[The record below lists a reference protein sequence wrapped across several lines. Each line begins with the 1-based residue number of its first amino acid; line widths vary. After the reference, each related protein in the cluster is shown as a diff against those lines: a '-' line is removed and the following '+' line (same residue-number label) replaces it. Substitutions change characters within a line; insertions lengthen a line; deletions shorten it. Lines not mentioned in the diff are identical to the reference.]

1 MCSSE
6 RKFVFQ
12 IAIVLR
18 CILCMLVATS
28 RRGIATARSKIFQ
41 KGLRTPTK
49 LCMSS
54 SNKDMNSE
62 GHSALKVTSAAAVS
76 FNRESAISGL
86 CDFDCNILHKDLA
99 KDTVRLLT
107 AAKSVGVTY
116 SIAPGTDL
124 ESSKEILDLSTSENE
139 MQVFGSAG
147 VHPYNAVTEAYCDD
161 AISQLAVLLSHPN
174 CHAVGECGLD
184 YSSGFP
190 VKDQQIPWF
199 RLVTRLTLNS
209 RIVSGFN
216 LSVDSQR
223 YVISICL
230 YRAA

>member
-1 MCSSE
+1 MCSRE
-6 RKFVFQ
+6 RKIVFQ
-12 IAIVLR
+12 IAIVLS

-41 KGLRTPTK
+41 KALRTPTK

-54 SNKDMNSE
+54 SNRDMNRE
-62 GHSALKVTSAAAVS
+62 GPPALKITSAAAVS
-76 FNRESAISGL
+76 FNREIAISGL

-99 KDTVRLLT
+99 KDKVRLLT

-124 ESSKEILDLSTSENE
+124 QSSKEILDLSTSENE

-161 AISQLAVLLSHPN
+161 AISQLTVLLTHPN

-190 VKDQQIPWF
+190 DKDQQIPWF
-199 RLVTRLTLNS
+199 RSVTRLTLKS
-209 RIVSGFN
+209 RIVSEFN

-223 YVISICL
+223 NLTSI
-230 YRAA
+230 

>member
-1 MCSSE
+1 MCSRE
-6 RKFVFQ
+6 RKFVYP
-12 IAIVLR
+12 IAIVLS

-41 KGLRTPTK
+41 KGLRTPTN
-49 LCMSS
+49 MSS

-62 GHSALKVTSAAAVS
+62 GPPALKVTSAAAVS
-76 FNRESAISGL
+76 FNREIAINGL

-99 KDTVRLLT
+99 KDKVRLLV

-124 ESSKEILDLSTSENE
+124 QSSKEILDISTSENE

-161 AISQLAVLLSHPN
+161 AISQLAVLLTHPN

-190 VKDQQIPWF
+190 DKAQQIPWF
-199 RLVTRLTLNS
+199 RLVTRFTE
-209 RIVSGFN
+209 N
-216 LSVDSQR
+216 LGYFLDS
-223 YVISICL
+223 INE
-230 YRAA
+230 